1 MISGLRAMI
10 LKETNCTVPFR
21 MAALN
26 VYRDIA
32 RRKRSKPDD
41 LNKTLLVE
49 YFRQVRNIAYDDNS
63 KWL

>member
-1 MISGLRAMI
+1 MISGLHAMI
-10 LKETNCTVPFR
+10 LKETNCPNPFR
-21 MAALN
+21 VAALN
-26 VYRDIA
+26 IYRDSA
-32 RRKRSKPDD
+32 RGKRSKPDD